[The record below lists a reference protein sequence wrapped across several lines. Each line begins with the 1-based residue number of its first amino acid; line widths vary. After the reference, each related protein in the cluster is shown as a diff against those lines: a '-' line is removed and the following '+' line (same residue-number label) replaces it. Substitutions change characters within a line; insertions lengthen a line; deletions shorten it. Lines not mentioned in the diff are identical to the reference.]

1 MKRCDVQ
8 GGCWLKFTLSTTF
21 AAATA
26 AAARFD
32 CFLFAGTG
40 ADDELLDDWKK
51 LHFVIFDFLNY
62 LEYKIK
68 KRLKSAWKLLSL
80 YWWEYWERE
89 NNYYHLR
96 LDSTKQVNL
105 LKT

>member
-51 LHFVIFDFLNY
+51 LDFVIFDFLNY
-62 LEYKIK
+62 LDYKINK
-68 KRLKSAWKLLSL
+68 ARTGPRSAAAPWPRGLG
-80 YWWEYWERE
+80 YRVEFAYTWP
-89 NNYYHLR
+89 
-96 LDSTKQVNL
+96 
-105 LKT
+105 